1 MCSFTFGS
9 NNNTAMLRMY
19 QRDRGGAAMTGRSDA
34 SVTLQAGSG
43 INRMFGVQGVA
54 ATPSTA
60 WFSGSAGKIFK
71 TTNSGTLWSSQ
82 VSGTTATLY
91 GLYVASASVAYAV
104 GGTGVMKRTID
115 GTNWGDSCTVAC
127 PFTAADSVK
136 GTDGATTSDVWA
148 VGSGGMIAHST
159 NADTAGTPTWTAQ
172 ASGTANQLTSV
183 KAVSTLTAYAVGN
196 TNSIVETVDGGTNWF
211 VLTGASGN
219 TLNDVDVVQSGGND
233 YIYIAST
240 GNLVRGIRA
249 TGSTAPGTTAW
260 TTIVAD
266 VTDRSTIQAV
276 SALTKDD
283 VEIADQEGRSFR
295 STNASTAATFT
306 ALGLPESGNWYSLWR
321 APSGVGYAS
330 GTGQIIGYSATGIAP
345 WTKQNPTGLTETA
358 VLRGVAAADLNNA
371 WAVGSTV
378 AGAGTIRH
386 TSDGST
392 WAGQTSNTTK
402 ALFGVSAWS
411 ATQAVAVG
419 DAGTA
424 MYTNDGGTT
433 WLTGNTGGVTDD
445 LFSVVAVVTPGGQQR
460 AIAVGAN
467 GRVII
472 SDDAGATWTAT
483 TAGACRLRG
492 VGSADGMV
500 IYAGCPTG
508 TLERSIDGGSTWSAL
523 TPPLANQIYG
533 VSMPDPQTV
542 LFVESGG
549 IVIRS
554 VNADVAN
561 PASVTFVT
569 VSNSGSSIYS
579 VDANDANHFSIGG
592 DSGSFKRSLDG
603 TTLLTDTTGSTNDI
617 LGVVQVDAVK
627 SWAVGESG
635 RITMTNSIGTVNDF
649 VTATN
654 GWGTSTANSI
664 FGVCLQSV
672 AGSANPDWAVD
683 TGNISGKCE
692 PLVGDAWQAVPGAPT
707 NLAGDPAKI
716 ADTPS
721 ATSGTVNLV
730 WGFRPA
736 STTPPGNYY
745 ATITFD
751 VIAPAV

>member
-1 MCSFTFGS
+1 
-9 NNNTAMLRMY
+9 
-19 QRDRGGAAMTGRSDA
+19 
-34 SVTLQAGSG
+34 
-43 INRMFGVQGVA
+43 
-54 ATPSTA
+54 
-60 WFSGSAGKIFK
+60 
-71 TTNSGTLWSSQ
+71 
-82 VSGTTATLY
+82 
-91 GLYVASASVAYAV
+91 
-104 GGTGVMKRTID
+104 
-115 GTNWGDSCTVAC
+115 
-127 PFTAADSVK
+127 
-136 GTDGATTSDVWA
+136 
-148 VGSGGMIAHST
+148 
-159 NADTAGTPTWTAQ
+159 
-172 ASGTANQLTSV
+172 
-183 KAVSTLTAYAVGN
+183 
-196 TNSIVETVDGGTNWF
+196 
-211 VLTGASGN
+211 
-219 TLNDVDVVQSGGND
+219 
-233 YIYIAST
+233 
-240 GNLVRGIRA
+240 
-249 TGSTAPGTTAW
+249 
-260 TTIVAD
+260 
-266 VTDRSTIQAV
+266 V

-707 NLAGDPAKI
+707 NLAGDHAKI
-716 ADTPS
+716 ADHPVGDVRHCEPGLGLPS
-721 ATSGTVNLV
+721 GLDHATRQLLRHDYLRRDRAGGLARFSAPYWYNAAPHQYPRSTAGHQSACSHATARPHPPDRQVDESLHAARVRMGATRLPFAHGAAPTQFRGATILFALALLAVVTAVFFLRPARSKPVPSRIVPGDGVCTDEGTVGVVLRVDHGAALV
-730 WGFRPA
+730 QIDAGPCCLDRCRPA
-736 STTPPGNYY
+736 HGRRGQR
-745 ATITFD
+745 
-751 VIAPAV
+751 APRDARRRSAAHDRDARQRQRQR